1 MAVHF
6 YRRRR
11 EYSNS
16 FQCVS
21 LFLFF
26 PALVLFF
33 FVLYSTPE
41 SMAIFLSDSFV
52 FKTFPLVLR
61 WTAEFFTGFLNS
73 VTIFFFFFYYY
84 RSCFLECFRIFF

>member
-33 FVLYSTPE
+33 RF
-41 SMAIFLSDSFV
+41 IFNSRVNGNLSVRLF
-52 FKTFPLVLR
+52 
-61 WTAEFFTGFLNS
+61 
-73 VTIFFFFFYYY
+73 
-84 RSCFLECFRIFF
+84 CF